1 MLFKNTCP
9 NELLNLLEILQ
20 KDILFKDYL
29 LVGGTALS
37 LQLGHRKSFDIDLF
51 TLIKQDNNA
60 IENKI
65 NLLFNENEIINNNE
79 NIFQVLINGIKVD
92 FVSATGKLIEK
103 PIIEDNFKI
112 CHYKDISGMKLN
124 VINSETGRKKAKD
137 YVDIAYLIDT
147 LTLPVMFDIYKYKYD
162 KTNILNVKKDLLDV
176 SYINPYTWKDVIM
189 IRNDILVSDVPK
201 YIKSAVQDYN
211 NLYKDNRKCF
221 FNIFKSDN
229 NVYIRHLKYDTS
241 YKDIKEII
249 GNITEITELENYDEQ
264 TKKLTYKN
272 KKGKD
277 IYVLQRY
284 NGIHYDIWHFIRNF
298 DKNQA
303 EIFIQEWNQKY
314 KKNHDHLHQSSIQ
327 PDA

>member
-1 MLFKNTCP
+1 MLFKNSCT
-9 NELLNLLEILQ
+9 NELLKILEILQ

-37 LQLGHRKSFDIDLF
+37 LQLGHRKSIDIDLF
-51 TLIKQDNNA
+51 TLNKQDNNA
-60 IENKI
+60 IKNKI
-65 NLLFNENEIINNNE
+65 NLLFEENEVINNNE
-79 NIFQVLINGIKVD
+79 NIFQIFINGIKVD

-112 CHYKDISGMKLN
+112 CHFKDISGMKLN
-124 VINSETGRKKAKD
+124 IINSETGRKKAKD

-147 LTLPVMFDIYKYKYD
+147 LTLPIMFDIYKYKYD

-201 YIKSAVQDYN
+201 YIQSAVKNYN
-211 NLYKDNRKCF
+211 NLYKDNKKCF
-221 FNIFKSDN
+221 FNIFKSNN
-229 NVYIRHLKYDTS
+229 NVSIKHLKYNTGN
-241 YKDIKEII
+241 KDIKETI
-249 GNITEITELENYDEQ
+249 GNITKITELENYDEK

-272 KKGKD
+272 QKEKD

-284 NGIHYDIWHFIRNF
+284 NGIYYDIWHFNKNF
-298 DKNQA
+298 NKNQA
-303 EIFIQEWNQKY
+303 EIFIQEWNQKQ
-314 KKNHDHLHQSSIQ
+314 KSH
-327 PDA
+327 